1 MQDRGALRAST
12 SGPQRPLSMS
22 VPYGP
27 EADVVRGAGV
37 HGREHP
43 LALGRDLVPLPL
55 RGTVEGLD
63 DQGVVLELPQSG
75 HEAVGE
81 QDAVGLVLLPGAALV
96 RGRDDAGAVGVG
108 EEQVVELGQEA
119 RRGRGVRVGARRVG
133 EVEEFGA
140 AGVPEGDET
149 GAQPLEGVPEPGQ
162 AAQVCMSF
170 TDAGPNA
177 AR

>member
-55 RGTVEGLD
+55 RGAVEGLD

-96 RGRDDAGAVGVG
+96 RGRDDAGTVGVG

-119 RRGRGVRVGARRVG
+119 RRGRGVRAGARRVG
-133 EVEEFGA
+133 EVEEF
-140 AGVPEGDET
+140 VP
-149 GAQPLEGVPEPGQ
+149 PGSRKVTRRGRSRSK
-162 AAQVCMSF
+162 ASRSRVRPAQVCMSF